1 MNAQRI
7 SLLTLLCGLGAAP
20 AAAEDM
26 WPKIGDFGTGEGDFY
41 VQVGED
47 VSLQGA
53 SLVFYGKTGKVVG
66 LCETAKQVDSFKGS
80 LSFTCE
86 GDGDDASY
94 DKVELVSKGFSQ
106 AFYLTELGV
115 GAWEV
120 SGFDGSK
127 SGFFSINLGEE
138 EPLW

>member
-1 MNAQRI
+1 MKSFRKFQTRCIFAAFF
-7 SLLTLLCGLGAAP
+7 SLVFCVLLSGSAMAGG
-20 AAAEDM
+20 
-26 WPKIGDFGTGEGDFY
+26 GDFIVQMGD
-41 VQVGED
+41 D

-53 SLVFYGKTGKVVG
+53 SLVFYGEKGGVVG
-66 LCETAKQVDSFKGS
+66 VCETSVQVDSSKGA
-80 LSFTCE
+80 LSFSCK
-86 GDGDDASY
+86 GDGDYASY
-94 DKVELVSKGFSQ
+94 DMVELVSKGFSQ